1 MSTLMK
7 YKSFKCPVFTYRF
20 VQAHSFKTYVKKK
33 KHSLYN
39 YHFENIKFENNQQ
52 SNAEEK

>member
-1 MSTLMK
+1 MK

-20 VQAHSFKTYVKKK
+20 AEAHSFKTYVKKK

-39 YHFENIKFENNQQ
+39 HHFENIKFGNNQQ
-52 SNAEEK
+52 SKAEEK

>member
-1 MSTLMK
+1 MK

-20 VQAHSFKTYVKKK
+20 VEAHSFKTYVKKK